1 MSECKVA
8 FQEVEM
14 RMDELMD
21 KLSIKLEDMSSYPA
35 EDMFRI
41 VVKEIEVENLKL
53 LTSIFNKN
61 ELQAVSEQMSP
72 AVSKFMLWWDEN
84 LCFGNVDIS
93 ALIARKEQML
103 ILNSVTDVLTDDDA
117 TRHRI

>member
-1 MSECKVA
+1 MSEYKFA

-14 RMDELMD
+14 RVNELLN
-21 KLSIKLEDMSSYPA
+21 KLNIKLEDIDSYPA

-53 LTSIFNKN
+53 LTSMFNKDDI
-61 ELQAVSEQMSP
+61 QTVSERMSP

-84 LCFGNVDIS
+84 LCFGNVDIA

-103 ILNSVTDVLTDDDA
+103 ILNSVPDVLTDDDA
-117 TRHRI
+117 AKHRI